1 MKLSMFSKSLLPGLV
16 LLLATSAFAASKG
29 SLVLDEAVTV
39 SGHQLT
45 PGEYQLRWDGAGP
58 NVQLNILSKG
68 KLVATVPAQ
77 VVERKHAGANDA
89 YNTGKKSDGTLSLT
103 QIKFGGKKYALAL
116 GDQAATTTPAPQK
129 DSGSSTS
136 NN

>member
-77 VVERKHAGANDA
+77 VVERKQA
-89 YNTGKKSDGTLSLT
+89 DGTLSLT